1 MTIAQIANAVTE
13 AVVPPVKFAVTTAEA
28 DQPVAVGCDVRSV
41 ILVAFAPVV
50 GAIETPP
57 PSGTLPVGQF
67 TEIGTFVP
75 FGGLV
80 PVVKVA

>member
-1 MTIAQIANAVTE
+1 MAAAWVF
-13 AVVPPVKFAVTTAEA
+13 VKFAVTTAET
-28 DQPVAVGCDVRSV
+28 DHPVAVGWDVRRV
-41 ILVAFAPVV
+41 IRVAFTPVV

-67 TEIGTFVP
+67 TEAGTFVP
-75 FGGLV
+75 FAGLL

>member
-1 MTIAQIANAVTE
+1 VTTAQIAKAVTE
-13 AVVPPVKFAVTTAEA
+13 AAVAPVKFAVMTAEA
-28 DQPVAVGCDVRSV
+28 DHPVAVGWDVRSV
-41 ILVAFAPVV
+41 IRVAFAPEV

-75 FGGLV
+75 LLGLF